1 MSQYVE
7 ISDSNYSGQTALVT
21 FNALEGGVYDLGE
34 QVVPFTFY
42 GDSISPGF
50 SVYGEYVLY
59 YVRFYK
65 TCSISVLP
73 TTTTTT
79 IPITTTTTIPVTTTT
94 TLEPIVCDIDY
105 ELNFVPQNT
114 EVELTSVV
122 SPGSVIVEYNLTS
135 NNELEYDLEVS
146 FTQRLGVL
154 IGDDI
159 IINSSVTIYKG
170 NLTGTTLIN
179 LDYDYNNLND
189 TSEFTNLLFNPLDIN
204 IGFIFSS
211 DTVFTP
217 QVTLTPTPSVT
228 ETSTPTPT
236 PSVTE
241 TSTPTPTPSVTETS
255 TPTPTP
261 SVTETSTP
269 TPTPSVTETSTP
281 TPTPSVT
288 ETSTPTPTPS
298 VTETSTPTPT
308 PTPSVTETSTPTP
321 TPTPSVTETS
331 TPTPTP
337 TPSVTETSTPTPTP
351 SASEIPISDNFT
363 WSFDDQTGSE
373 LNTYV
378 ILLNGSTVVNT
389 NRSGAGSFKVSDKNG
404 IRIILTINDGV
415 SATSQLDEDGSLI
428 YDETSGRI
436 PETLDSGVISIVGG
450 SIYVATGIITTK

>member
-281 TPTPSVT
+281 TPTP
-288 ETSTPTPTPS
+288 
-298 VTETSTPTPT
+298 
-308 PTPSVTETSTPTP
+308 
-321 TPTPSVTETS
+321 
-331 TPTPTP
+331 

>member
-321 TPTPSVTETS
+321 TP
-331 TPTPTP
+331 
-337 TPSVTETSTPTPTP
+337 

>member
-269 TPTPSVTETSTP
+269 TPTP
-281 TPTPSVT
+281 
-288 ETSTPTPTPS
+288 
-298 VTETSTPTPT
+298 
-308 PTPSVTETSTPTP
+308 
-321 TPTPSVTETS
+321 
-331 TPTPTP
+331 

>member
-281 TPTPSVT
+281 TPTP
-288 ETSTPTPTPS
+288 
-298 VTETSTPTPT
+298 
-308 PTPSVTETSTPTP
+308 
-321 TPTPSVTETS
+321 TPSVTETS